1 MLDRFKSI
9 NPVSKSIIFGTL
21 FTRAATFM
29 TMPFLAIYLS
39 KVHGISPAMIG
50 LILGVSAFTRIP
62 GSFIGGNLSDQ
73 YGREK
78 VMLISIFVW
87 ALVFLG
93 FAFANHVFMF
103 FILNA
108 LNGLCSSFFEP
119 SSRALLSDIT
129 KQKNKLLVFNLRY
142 AAINVG
148 AAVGPLVGFLI
159 GSSKSTI
166 TFVITAIVYMLYGL
180 SLLYILPKYR
190 EVNKKVDMEKKE
202 RVTMIQALSV
212 LRQDLVFLVAVVAF
226 IFGVIGYSQFG
237 STMPQFFENASY
249 FENGVALYTS
259 LIILNAITV
268 LIVQYP
274 VTRIGKRFSPVT
286 SIMLGTITTSI
297 GLFGIGLFESIY
309 LIGLSMIIFTIGEVM
324 MFTMYD
330 LFVDQIADPDMKG
343 TYFGAMGFTSLGG
356 SVGPLIGGFL
366 LSAFGYG
373 APETVFGLLA
383 FISAIGFPLFV
394 YVNFLMKKTKRN
406 LDYSL

>member
-1 MLDRFKSI
+1 MLQRLRSI

-39 KVHGISPAMIG
+39 VVHGISPVMIG
-50 LILGVSAFTRIP
+50 VILGVSAFTRIP
-62 GSFIGGNLSDQ
+62 GSFIGGNLSDR
-73 YGREK
+73 YGREN

-87 ALVFLG
+87 AFVFLG
-93 FAFANHVFMF
+93 FALATHVFMF

-119 SSRALLSDIT
+119 SSRALLSDVT

-166 TFVITAIVYMLYGL
+166 TFVITAIVYLLYAI
-180 SLLYILPKYR
+180 SLLYILPKHR
-190 EVNKKVDMEKKE
+190 DSNKKIETKEKI
-202 RVTMIQALSV
+202 TMMKALSA
-212 LRQDLVFLVAVVAF
+212 LRQDLVFLVAVIAF

-237 STMPQFFENASY
+237 STMPQFFKNATY

-268 LIVQYP
+268 LVVQYP
-274 VTRIGKRFSPVT
+274 VTRIGKRFSPII
-286 SIMLGTITTSI
+286 SIMLGTLTTSI
-297 GLFGIGLFESIY
+297 GLFGVGLFESIY

-330 LFVDQIADPDMKG
+330 LFVDQIADPSMKG

-356 SVGPLIGGFL
+356 SVGPLIGGVL
-366 LSAFGYG
+366 LGAFGFG
-373 APETVFGLLA
+373 APVIVFGILA
-383 FISAIGFPLFV
+383 LISAIGFPLFI
-394 YVNFLMKKTKRN
+394 YVNVLMKKTKRN